1 MKQNGRFRHESL
13 QDKDSVK
20 ALLKAVMNGIAAGK
34 LTLSD
39 DDASLVME
47 PADLLRLRVNASV
60 DEERNKID
68 IRITWQGEA
77 STLSKKTL
85 KIK

>member
-20 ALLKAVMNGIAAGK
+20 ALLKAVMNGISAGT

-47 PADLLRLRVNASV
+47 PADLLQVKINAAV

-68 IRITWQGEA
+68 IRITWQGA
-77 STLSKKTL
+77 KSPLAKKSL